1 MSLLGRLEDLSFADI
16 VQIVFLS
23 RRTGVLEIIN
33 STGRFTVLF
42 RHGLIVNVSSPDSP
56 DLITHLRKLGTIDAE
71 TATRIRAVEGSGV
84 ASGTALIQQ
93 GVVTAEE
100 LGEIVQA
107 RVVEIVQ
114 PLLESREGEF
124 NFILSESIDQ
134 LDMEY
139 DADQIFKDGGLAPQR
154 AIGEGEKLKPLRG
167 LEESLKAGKAL
178 IRGTPASKPLAGPP
192 VTAGWVALEESAE
205 EGIGGAGMPENVGLP
220 DLPET
225 EAVGSEE
232 GEDELPSWA
241 TELPFDEVTL
251 TATAGRWEDGGGAE
265 PELPALSAPFALEQY
280 EAEPAA
286 EVGIEAETEFE
297 IVTTLPAPRVE
308 RTIERTIV
316 LFERDPVLRVAAR
329 RAFTRRGIETFQFS
343 SFEAMKR
350 QVELLLSARKPFITF
365 LELEMDGEEVVA
377 ESLSLMESIKRRD
390 SRLPVVVIDSAA
402 DLRRRHRLLRAG
414 ADMYLT
420 RPSPAHLRPALA
432 DEQLALFADELVLF
446 AERAFAGFTHRGD
459 ETGLRGPGG
468 DEPSERK
475 DRSFFLLKQL
485 INELSSPDDISQVTG
500 TTLHVAAE
508 FLDRGALFTLSPTEF
523 VGVGGFGPAGQGE
536 SVDAR
541 VKKIRIPRDAPSIL
555 RDVVTTAATHRGK
568 LRREPQNIALLEKLG
583 VLMPS
588 AVVVFPILHQELPIA
603 VLYADNAG
611 GQEEIGDTAGLE
623 IFLSQA
629 GFALGNAL
637 VAGA

>member
-23 RRTGVLEIIN
+23 RRTGALEIID
-33 STGRFTVLF
+33 SSGRFTVLF
-42 RHGLIVNVSSPDSP
+42 RHGLIVNVSSPNSP

-71 TATRIRAVEGSGV
+71 TATRIRAMEDSGV
-84 ASGTALIQQ
+84 AAGTALIQE
-93 GVVTAEE
+93 GVITAEE
-100 LGEIVQA
+100 LGEIVQT

-139 DADQIFKDGGLAPQR
+139 DADQIFKDGGLAPQKV
-154 AIGEGEKLKPLRG
+154 AVEGEKLKPLRG

-178 IRGTPASKPLAGPP
+178 IRGTPASEPRAGPP

-205 EGIGGAGMPENVGLP
+205 EGIDGAGLPESVGLP
-220 DLPET
+220 ELPET
-225 EAVGSEE
+225 EAVGSQE

-251 TATAGRWEDGGGAE
+251 NAGRWEDGGSAP
-265 PELPALSAPFALEQY
+265 PELPALSAPFPLEQY

-286 EVGIEAETEFE
+286 EVGIEGETQFE
-297 IVTTLPAPRVE
+297 IVTTLPAVRQDSRV
-308 RTIERTIV
+308 ERTIV

-329 RAFTRRGIETFQFS
+329 RAFTRLGIETFQFS
-343 SFEAMKR
+343 SFDAMKR
-350 QVELLLSARKPFITF
+350 QVESLLSARKPFITF
-365 LELEMDGEEVVA
+365 LELEMDGQEVVA

-420 RPSPAHLRPALA
+420 RPSPAHLKPALA

-508 FLDRGALFTLSPTEF
+508 FLERGALFTLSPTEF
-523 VGVGGFGPAGQGE
+523 VGVGGFGPAGEGE

-568 LRREPQNIALLEKLG
+568 LRREPQNVALLERLG

-588 AVVVFPILHQELPIA
+588 AVVVFPILHQERPIA
-603 VLYADNAG
+603 VLYTDNAG

-637 VAGA
+637 VAAEG